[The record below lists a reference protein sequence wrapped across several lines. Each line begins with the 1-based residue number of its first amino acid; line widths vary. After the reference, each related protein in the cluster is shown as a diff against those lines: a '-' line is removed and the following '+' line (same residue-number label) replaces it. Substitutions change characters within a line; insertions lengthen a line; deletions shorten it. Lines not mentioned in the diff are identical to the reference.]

1 MKRVGKFL
9 LCFLPLI
16 VFFALQLILGIMG
29 SIGAGFIVGVE
40 AGMKGLG
47 NDMAFITQRTQE
59 MLAVITPIVAFI
71 SHVFAV
77 VIGCIWVYFVFG
89 KKKPGNP
96 VKAFSGM
103 TLVVLVLCAVGLQY
117 SCSYALNVV
126 EIINPAL
133 MENYNKLMETAGL
146 TGMNTFA
153 IIASV
158 CLAPIGEELLFRGVT
173 FRLAKNAGL
182 RFWAA
187 NILQA
192 VCFGIVH
199 MNVVQGSYAFVMG
212 IVLGYVYEK
221 YNSLY
226 VPILLHFIFN
236 LLGTV
241 VDYVLEAL
249 LGEITAE
256 PAVISSVIAFVIYA
270 AILALGIIL
279 IKKDKKACQPVEDK
293 GEDEYA
299 AL

>member
-1 MKRVGKFL
+1 MKKVGKIL
-9 LCFLPLI
+9 LCLLPLI
-16 VFFALQLILGIMG
+16 VFLGIQLILGVAG
-29 SIGAGFIVGVE
+29 GIGAGFIVGVE

-47 NDMAFITQRTQE
+47 NDIAFITQRTQE

-71 SHVFAV
+71 SHLIAV
-77 VIGCIWVYFVFG
+77 VVGFIWVYHVFG
-89 KKKPGNP
+89 KNKPGNP
-96 VKAFSGM
+96 VKAFSWM
-103 TLVVLVLCAVGLQY
+103 TLAVLALCAVGLQY
-117 SCSYALNVV
+117 SCSNALNVV

-146 TGMNTFA
+146 TAMNPFA

-158 CLAPIGEELLFRGVT
+158 CLAPFGEELLFRGVT

-192 VCFGIVH
+192 ACFGIGH
-199 MNVVQGSYAFVMG
+199 MNVVQGIYAFFLG
-212 IVLGYVYEK
+212 ILLGYIYEK

-226 VPILLHFIFN
+226 VPILLHAIFN

-241 VDYVLEAL
+241 VGYVLESI
-249 LGEITAE
+249 LGESTAE
-256 PAVISSVIAFVIYA
+256 PALISCVIAFVVFA
-270 AILALGIIL
+270 AMLAIGIVL
-279 IKKDKKACQPVEDK
+279 IKKDKKACHQLQDK
-293 GEDEYA
+293 GEGEYA